1 MMPADAGFAVL
12 IEILV
17 LRTCTGNCAT
27 PDLPA
32 TLDVLSWKDPFMF
45 RARFFAYPDCR
56 IFVVIWVQDLC
67 GIVVIQSRKL
77 TYKY

>member
-1 MMPADAGFAVL
+1 MSADGLAVR

-17 LRTCTGNCAT
+17 LCTCTGTCAT
-27 PDLPA
+27 PVFPA
-32 TLDVLSWKDPFMF
+32 TRDVLSWKDPLRF
-45 RARFFAYPDCR
+45 RARFFAYPDCW

-77 TYKY
+77 TYIY